1 MLLVA
6 EQVRV
11 EAAQVGLLPM
21 PPLPPPV
28 KSSPGRA
35 WLAARALPRHASQVS
50 TWAIGEQFL
59 VPSATFYSSMAAIT
73 GHTSHDL
80 LC

>member
-11 EAAQVGLLPM
+11 EAAQVGFLPVL
-21 PPLPPPV
+21 PLPPSV

-35 WLAARALPRHASQVS
+35 WLAA
-50 TWAIGEQFL
+50 
-59 VPSATFYSSMAAIT
+59 
-73 GHTSHDL
+73 
-80 LC
+80 